1 MKMLVRVWSTA
12 LCLICAG
19 CVTEKT
25 TSDPD
30 ALEWPDQVFV
40 ASVDAGTPGRALP
53 TPDEPEPMLRL
64 AVLPDRTTGRDWGLA
79 YLDRAME
86 DIRRSQPH
94 ALIGVGD
101 SVQGYTRSMDQYTAE
116 VDTFV
121 EIIDRGE
128 TPFYPVCGNHDV
140 VSGSRRPGDSRFVSE
155 YQRRFGPLYYAV
167 KFNLATA
174 IMLNT
179 DEKLGDSA
187 PTFGEKQLEWLDG
200 ALLAAAERDR
210 PIVVFMHRPAWRYR
224 ASNFMDEVH
233 PRLVAAGAD
242 AVIAGHF
249 HSMQYDGETDGIEYH
264 IVGTCGGMID
274 QHPLAGQMQHLTFI
288 NVSASGEVAIH
299 HRPVGHTLP
308 HDWIVAED
316 QRRAFDLKRSREIGR
331 FTPLPQPVGRAVDG
345 QTRLLVRNP
354 IDRPVTFTAHLV
366 DEVPGPMHVEG
377 ESFVSLT
384 ERDIFTPHNT
394 HAATT
399 FQQVAESVPMTINP
413 GDDGEVVVSLRAPA
427 SDRMVPPPEIHV
439 IAAFEDSKGRT
450 TPVTLRRR
458 VPLIHSIALPEGAM
472 AGPFLCWAW
481 DASVYDTDEASPHFR
496 LSRTANDI
504 VITLQVPDDVV
515 SHYDGEVDDA
525 TRIGNPMGDAVIIA
539 INGERFLI
547 EPFGPSPIAHQA
559 MRMDDREW
567 LVPAGGIEYEARRTP
582 DGYGVAIVVR
592 DLAFPMT
599 LDVQVA
605 DNDDAYFTQWRYFAA
620 PGAQPGGV
628 PVEQGR

>member
-12 LCLICAG
+12 LCLISSGCA
-19 CVTEKT
+19 TE
-25 TSDPD
+25 TSPQEP
-30 ALEWPDQVFV
+30 AAAAWPDQVFD
-40 ASVDAGTPGRALP
+40 ASIDPGTPGRTLP
-53 TPDEPEPMLRL
+53 APDRQEPTLRL

-79 YLDRAME
+79 YLSRAME
-86 DIRRSQPH
+86 DIRRSQLH
-94 ALIGVGD
+94 AMIGVGD

-116 VDTFV
+116 VDEFF
-121 EIIDRGE
+121 EIIEQGD

-140 VSGSRRPGDSRFVSE
+140 ISGSRRRGDDRFISE

-167 KFNLATA
+167 NFNLATA

-179 DEKLGDSA
+179 DENLGDSA

-210 PIVVFMHRPAWRYR
+210 PIIIFMHRPAWRYG

-249 HSMQYDGETDGIEYH
+249 HALQYDGETDGIEYH

-288 NVSASGEVAIH
+288 NITASGDVALH

-308 HDWIVAED
+308 YDWILAED
-316 QRRAFDLKRSREIGR
+316 QERSFNLKRSRGIGR
-331 FTPLPQPVGRAVDG
+331 FTPLPQPTGRSVEG
-345 QTRLLVRNP
+345 VTRLRVRNP
-354 IDRPVTFTAHLV
+354 IDRPVTFRAELV
-366 DEVPGPMHVEG
+366 NATPGPRTVEG
-377 ESFVSLT
+377 ESFVSWT
-384 ERDIFTPHNT
+384 ERDIFSPHNT
-394 HAATT
+394 HSATSFRQAA
-399 FQQVAESVPMTINP
+399 ASEPITIEP
-413 GDDGEVVVSLRAPA
+413 GEDGELIVSLRAPA
-427 SDRMVPPPEIHV
+427 ADGMVPPPEIHV
-439 IAAFEDSKGRT
+439 IASFTDSRGRT
-450 TPVTLRRR
+450 VPVTLRRR
-458 VPLIHSIALPEGAM
+458 VPLIGSVSLSAGTM

-515 SHYDGEVDDA
+515 SYHEGDVDDA
-525 TRIGNPMGDAVIIA
+525 TRIGNPMSDAVIVA

-547 EPFGPSPIAHQA
+547 EPFAPAPVVHQA
-559 MRMDDREW
+559 MRMEDREW
-567 LVPAGGIEYEARRTP
+567 LVPAEGVEYEARRTP
-582 DGYGVAIVVR
+582 EGYGVAIVVR
-592 DLAFPMT
+592 DLEFPMT
-599 LDVQVA
+599 FDVQVA
-605 DNDDAYFTQWRYFAA
+605 DNDDGYFTQWRYFAA
-620 PGAQPGGV
+620 PGAQPEGV
-628 PVEQGR
+628 PVE